1 MARTERAAARF
12 WGTLTTGAHAN
23 GFVADAHGRPTHLW
37 IAQRSP
43 HKATD
48 PGLRDDLIGGGVA
61 EGQSPLEALVREGW
75 EEASLSPSQMA
86 CATAGRVIRLC
97 RDTPDGL
104 QMEGVHSFDLRLP
117 ARTTPQN
124 QDGEVARFDLLP
136 TAQTLA
142 LAAGSGQRARP

>member
-23 GFVADAHGRPTHLW
+23 GFVADAHARPTHLW

-43 HKATD
+43 HKSTD
-48 PGLRDDLIGGGVA
+48 PGLHDNLIGGGVA
-61 EGQSPLEALVREGW
+61 EGQSPLEAHVRKGW
-75 EEASLSPSQMA
+75 EEASLGPSQMA
-86 CATAGRVIRLC
+86 CAMAGRVIRVC
-97 RDTPDGL
+97 RDTPEGL
-104 QMEGVHSFDLRLP
+104 RMEDLHSFDLRLP

-124 QDGEVARFDLLP
+124 QDGEVARFELLP

-142 LAAGSGQRARP
+142 LAAGRGPRARP